1 MKKVLLSLFLCVTLL
16 AVASC
21 EGRFGKSFD
30 ESAATATAKVDAPI
44 ISPQTGSF
52 PAGTLITIS
61 SATGDATIKYTIDGT
76 EPSETNGTTY
86 TQPVELSS
94 ATIKAIAIKEQMDDS
109 EITSASYSVQAPYSP
124 QFSQPGGTY
133 ANPVTVSLSA
143 QGDYDEIK
151 YTTNGSDPHDGTV
164 YTAPVAINVTGTAI
178 RAITINAG
186 VISPESG
193 SGQYIFK
200 AATPAITHSNCPT
213 IEPNC
218 PAVSLPNS
226 GLTSSIKMS
235 LVSDLYAGVPVTPPT
250 PVTINCTKCI
260 FLTSATT
267 GATLEWRYV
276 YTPVTPGGTGTGTG
290 TEEANLTDAKALG
303 TTPPSALVYSNWTTF
318 CQKIAC
324 SAIVLP
330 QGVTAFKIQ
339 ARAVKAGMLTSD
351 IGSLDFYK

>member
-1 MKKVLLSLFLCVTLL
+1 MKKVLLSLFLCIALL

-21 EGRFGKSFD
+21 NARFGKSFD
-30 ESAATATAKVDAPI
+30 ESAATAITKVDAPI

-61 SATGDATIKYTIDGT
+61 SATGNATIKYTIDGT
-76 EPSETNGTTY
+76 EPTDTNGLVY
-86 TQPVELSS
+86 TQPIELSS
-94 ATIKAIAIKEQMDDS
+94 ATIKAIAIKDQMENS
-109 EITSASYSVQAPYSP
+109 EVASASYSVQAPFSP
-124 QFSQPGGTY
+124 EFSLPGGTY
-133 ANPVTVSLSA
+133 SNYVTVSLSA

-151 YTTNGSDPHDGTV
+151 YTTNGSDPHNGTV
-164 YTAPVAINVTGTAI
+164 YTAPITINTSGMAI
-178 RAITINAG
+178 RAITVNAG

-200 AATPAITHSNCPT
+200 AATPSITHSTCPT
-213 IEPNC
+213 LQMNC
-218 PAVSLPNS
+218 PAISVPNS
-226 GLTSSIKMS
+226 EINTSSIKMS
-235 LVSDLYAGVPVTPPT
+235 LVNDLYAGVPVTPPST
-250 PVTINCTKCI
+250 VSINCTKCI

-276 YTPVTPGGTGTGTG
+276 YAPVTTGGTGTT
-290 TEEANLTDAKALG
+290 TEEADVNTAKTLG
-303 TTPPSALVYSNWTTF
+303 TTPPAALVYSNWATF

-324 SAIVLP
+324 SAIALP

-351 IGSLDFYK
+351 ISSLDFYK